1 MTEFIAPAVLVAVLL
16 VLAETTY
23 LTYRSTRTNKIK
35 HDSILLDT
43 SVLIDGRIVAIARS
57 GLLTAPLIIPKRVMH
72 ELQYMAD
79 KSDHNKR
86 ERARFGLEVIE
97 KLQEIEQT
105 DLTIIDD
112 GTTDVHGVDEQ
123 LIVLAKRYGARLCT
137 IDYNLN
143 KVARVQGVIIVN
155 INELAHALRIVHLP
169 GETVEVKLVQ
179 AGQEKKQ
186 AVGYLDDGTMT
197 VVDDARDLIGESVE
211 VSITRALQTAAGSM
225 MFARLVSKRKP
236 SQNNSNRNSSGKR
249 SENASVQT
257 TSEASMIANQ
267 GSAKRSENVSSQT
280 TTEGSM
286 FARNKRPSRTQNASS
301 QATTEATTTAPQ
313 TATEPIT
320 PTVITKG
327 QTTIATSPEP
337 KSETSKQEPKAQQQ
351 PQRQRNSRQP
361 RAQSP
366 RQQSLT
372 PAQQKVAPRR
382 RQDIEDSLIELANQ

>member
-1 MTEFIAPAVLVAVLL
+1 MTELIVLIALII
-16 VLAETTY
+16 LAETSY

-57 GLLTAPLIIPKRVMH
+57 GLLTAPLIIPKSVMH
-72 ELQYMAD
+72 ELQFMAD
-79 KSDHNKR
+79 KADHNKR

-105 DLTIIDD
+105 DLTIVDD
-112 GTTDVHGVDEQ
+112 GTTDAHGVDEQ

-143 KVARVQGVIIVN
+143 KVARVQSVIVVN

-197 VVDDARDLIGESVE
+197 VVDDARDLVGQTVE
-211 VSITRALQTAAGSM
+211 VAITRALQTAAGSM
-225 MFARLVSKRKP
+225 MFARLVSKKP
-236 SQNNSNRNSSGKR
+236 KQ
-249 SENASVQT
+249 
-257 TSEASMIANQ
+257 NQ

-280 TTEGSM
+280 RSEATM
-286 FARNKRPSRTQNASS
+286 VARNSSRNPSGKRSGNASVQTTSSKAASMLANDGASSRTRSETTMVASTEPETKQSAAPSATPVATPEAATEPQAPKQSRPSRHRNQRQPRT
-301 QATTEATTTAPQ
+301 
-313 TATEPIT
+313 
-320 PTVITKG
+320 
-327 QTTIATSPEP
+327 
-337 KSETSKQEPKAQQQ
+337 QEPKQAV
-351 PQRQRNSRQP
+351 P
-361 RAQSP
+361 RP
-366 RQQSLT
+366 NKPGT
-372 PAQQKVAPRR
+372 PRR
-382 RQDIEDSLIELANQ
+382 RQDIEDSLIELANK

>member
-1 MTEFIAPAVLVAVLL
+1 MTEFIAPAVLVTVLL
-16 VLAETTY
+16 VLAETSY
-23 LTYRSTRTNKIK
+23 LTYRATRTNKIK

-57 GLLTAPLIIPKRVMH
+57 GLLTAPLIVPKSVMH
-72 ELQYMAD
+72 ELQFMAD
-79 KSDHNKR
+79 KADHNKR

-112 GTTDVHGVDEQ
+112 GVTDVHGVDEQ
-123 LIVLAKRYGARLCT
+123 LIVLAKRYSARLCT

-169 GETVEVKLVQ
+169 GETVAVKLVQ

-197 VVDDARDLIGESVE
+197 VVDDARDLIGETVE
-211 VSITRALQTAAGSM
+211 VAITRALQTAAGSM
-225 MFARLVSKRKP
+225 MFARLVSKRPK
-236 SQNNSNRNSSGKR
+236 QNS
-249 SENASVQT
+249 
-257 TSEASMIANQ
+257 

-280 TTEGSM
+280 TTAGSM
-286 FARNKRPSRTQNASS
+286 VARNQRPSKARSASVRTTTEGNMLARDERSENAPSRT
-301 QATTEATTTAPQ
+301 TTEATTIVAENDTTSQPV
-313 TATEPIT
+313 TDKTTSP
-320 PTVITKG
+320 VISKG
-327 QTTIATSPEP
+327 QTTMTTSPKP
-337 KSETSKQEPKAQQQ
+337 KSTNNEQEPKAQQQ
-351 PQRQRNSRQP
+351 PRQRNPRQP
-361 RAQSP
+361 RSSQS